1 MSLRFA
7 MVSDTHVGMTA
18 ASVERLRPVYA
29 AIARRAPDF
38 VLHCGDITD
47 TGLPGEY
54 ERYWQTVPAALRGR
68 IRHVPGNHEV
78 RWDPTAKG
86 LYREQFGAVP
96 YSFDAGGLH
105 VTGFDPTQPLLE
117 PGHCGAAALEW
128 LDRDLAAAGGP
139 TLLFQHFPVAGEHDY
154 IDDQAALLELIARH
168 DVRVLVAGH
177 VHRET
182 VTRLAGP
189 VQVTLQA
196 VLKEPVFYW
205 AELGD
210 GPALTISH
218 VTVAADGTQAGSPVA
233 AVPLTGPWTRPW
245 TRLLAGP
252 RPRHRQAGGAAA
264 AGLPRPRWRLRLPG
278 SVQAGIAVAGG
289 GVAGGGGAGEVVVAA
304 STSGDVAAVR
314 VPADRGD
321 RGVSWLWRARF
332 GPVYRRP
339 GVSHD
344 GRTLFVPSADRHLY
358 ALDAS
363 TGLVG
368 WRFAADAPVLSQ
380 PLVTPELVVFTAGE
394 RLLAVHAAS
403 GELAWAVPGRGFSAG
418 RAGCDGER
426 VYTAAADGFAR
437 AHDLRTGREAWSHRM
452 VSGDLHRVTLYSG
465 WDDVIALGAGVVLA
479 ATVSGTQALEAATGA
494 PRWTLPGSTMYPPTV
509 VLGDGTA
516 LFTTER
522 GLLTRVGLADGSAVW
537 QADLGVGVQN
547 AGLAVA
553 GDSAWVVSADGR
565 LVRVRLADGREL
577 GSVRY
582 SLAQCYSAP
591 AVTGDTLVAGDQ
603 DGVVHGLRLPAG
615 SQGPGPYRMN
625 ASSAPNVASGCSSC
639 GRCPAWLMTVNCAC
653 GKAAARACPYPGVTM
668 RSLSPQ
674 STRTGI
680 STRPSRPGSPGSCMY
695 GSPAKTRMVA
705 MFAARCAA
713 CSGGTVAGST

>member
-7 MVSDTHVGMTA
+7 MVTDTHVGMVP
-18 ASVERLRPVYA
+18 ASAERLRQVYA
-29 AIARRAPDF
+29 AIARLAPDF

-86 LYREQFGAVP
+86 LYRENFGAVP
-96 YSFDAGGLH
+96 YSFDAGGVH
-105 VTGFDPTQPLLE
+105 FTGFDPTQPLLE
-117 PGHCGAAALEW
+117 PGHCGAAGLDW
-128 LDRDLAAAGGP
+128 LDRDLAAATGP
-139 TLLFQHFPVAGEHDY
+139 TLLFQHFPVGSEHDY
-154 IDDQAALLELIARH
+154 VDDQAALLELIARH

-177 VHRET
+177 IHRDT
-182 VTRLAGP
+182 VTRLDGL

-210 GPALTISH
+210 GLALTVSR
-218 VTVAADGTQAGSPVA
+218 VTVAAGGVRAASPVVT
-233 AVPLTGPWTRPW
+233 VPLTGPQT
-245 TRLLAGP
+245 GP
-252 RPRHRQAGGAAA
+252 LTGLPPGPLPPAATA
-264 AGLPRPRWRLRLPG
+264 AGLPRTQWRLRLPG
-278 SVQAGIAVAGG
+278 SVQAGIAVAGD
-289 GVAGGGGAGEVVVAA
+289 VVVAA

-314 VPADRGD
+314 AGAARADRSVD
-321 RGVSWLWRARF
+321 WRWRARF

-339 GVSHD
+339 GVSRD
-344 GRTLFVPSADRHLY
+344 RRMLFVPSADGHLY
-358 ALDAS
+358 ALDAG

-368 WRFAADAPVLSQ
+368 WRFAAGAPVLSQ
-380 PLVTPELVVFTAGE
+380 PLVTPEFVVFTAGE

-452 VSGDLHRVTLYSG
+452 VSGDLHRVRLYSG
-465 WDDVIALGAGVVLA
+465 WDDVIALGAGAVLA

-516 LFTTER
+516 LFATER
-522 GLLTRVGLADGSAVW
+522 GVISRVGLADGGTVW
-537 QADLGVGVQN
+537 QAGLGLPVQN
-547 AGLAVA
+547 AGLAVV
-553 GDSAWVVSADGR
+553 GDSAWVVSAAGR
-565 LVRVRLADGREL
+565 LVRIRLTDGHEQ
-577 GSVRY
+577 GSVRFT
-582 SLAQCYSAP
+582 LARCYSAP
-591 AVTGDTLVAGDQ
+591 AVVGDTLVTGDQ
-603 DGVVHGLRLPAG
+603 DGVVHGIRLPAG
-615 SQGPGPYRMN
+615 
-625 ASSAPNVASGCSSC
+625 
-639 GRCPAWLMTVNCAC
+639 
-653 GKAAARACPYPGVTM
+653 
-668 RSLSPQ
+668 
-674 STRTGI
+674 
-680 STRPSRPGSPGSCMY
+680 PGSC
-695 GSPAKTRMVA
+695 G
-705 MFAARCAA
+705 
-713 CSGGTVAGST
+713 

>member
-7 MVSDTHVGMTA
+7 MVTDTHVGMTA

-96 YSFDAGGLH
+96 YSFDAGGVH

-139 TLLFQHFPVAGEHDY
+139 SLLFQHFPVGSEHDY
-154 IDDQAALLELIARH
+154 VDDQAALLELIARH

-182 VTRLAGP
+182 VTRLDGP

-210 GPALTISH
+210 GPALTVSH
-218 VTVAADGTQAGSPVA
+218 VTVAADGTQTASPVA
-233 AVPLTGPWTRPW
+233 AVPLTGPLT
-245 TRLLAGP
+245 GP
-252 RPRHRQAGGAAA
+252 RGGTPPGRGLPRPAATAAAA
-264 AGLPRPRWRLRLPG
+264 AGLPRPQWRLRLPG
-278 SVQAGIAVAGG
+278 SVQAGIAVAEAVRARTASAGDA
-289 GVAGGGGAGEVVVAA
+289 VAGGSVVGDVVVAA

-314 VPADRGD
+314 VPAGRGD
-321 RGVSWLWRARF
+321 RSVSWPWRARF

-394 RLLAVHAAS
+394 RLLAVHVAS
-403 GELAWAVPGRGFSAG
+403 GELTWAVPGRGFSAG

-516 LFTTER
+516 LFVTER
-522 GLLTRVGLADGSAVW
+522 GLLSRVGLADGGAVW

-553 GDSAWVVSADGR
+553 GDSAWVVTADGR
-565 LVRVRLADGREL
+565 LVRVRLADGREQ
-577 GSVRY
+577 GAVRY
-582 SLAQCYSAP
+582 TVAQCFSAP

-603 DGVVHGLRLPAG
+603 GGVVHGLRLPAG
-615 SQGPGPYRMN
+615 PGP
-625 ASSAPNVASGCSSC
+625 SG
-639 GRCPAWLMTVNCAC
+639 
-653 GKAAARACPYPGVTM
+653 
-668 RSLSPQ
+668 
-674 STRTGI
+674 
-680 STRPSRPGSPGSCMY
+680 
-695 GSPAKTRMVA
+695 
-705 MFAARCAA
+705 
-713 CSGGTVAGST
+713 